1 MTESVSGPTPG
12 IPCFVSVMMHDLDAG
27 RRFYGELLGWEFE
40 AGPEM
45 LGPFLNA
52 MVDGRPI
59 AGLGGT
65 ASGRRHPVAWV
76 PFFSTADADAT
87 MDLVR
92 ECGGTPAVGP
102 MDVERA
108 GRVALAADPLGAVF
122 GVWQAGAVHGTPFS
136 TRPGAPVW
144 TELVT
149 VDSSMV
155 SKFYSLVFDDDP
167 RTEHRGGG
175 PWAPAGSEGVDDV
188 GGAPDTGDTGDYVV
202 LHHGGRPVA
211 GIHGVGA
218 TGLPPGHGACWVTYF
233 SVADPEEAAHRV
245 GRLGGKVLGPVRP
258 APFGDFVRV
267 TDPEGAPFGLVRP
280 ADAPTGG

>member
-12 IPCFVSVMMHDLDAG
+12 IPCFVSVMMHDLPAG

-45 LGPFLNA
+45 LGPYLNA
-52 MVDGRPI
+52 KVGGRPV
-59 AGLGGT
+59 AGLGGM
-65 ASGRRHPVAWV
+65 APGRRHPVDWV
-76 PFFSTADADAT
+76 PFFSTADADST
-87 MDLVR
+87 MDRVR

-108 GRVALAADPLGAVF
+108 GRVALAADPMGAVF
-122 GVWQAGAVHGTPFS
+122 GVWQAGVEHGTPFS
-136 TRPGAPVW
+136 TRPGSPVW

-149 VDSSMV
+149 VESSMV
-155 SKFYSLVFDDDP
+155 SKFYSLVFDDEP
-167 RTEHRGGG
+167 RPEQR
-175 PWAPAGSEGVDDV
+175 D
-188 GGAPDTGDTGDYVV
+188 GGAGRAGRPGGTHAAGAAGEPGDYVV
-202 LHHGGRPVA
+202 LYHNDRPVA

-233 SVADPEEAAHRV
+233 AVADPEEAAERV
-245 GRLGGKVLGPVRP
+245 TRLGGRVLGPVSR
-258 APFGDFVRV
+258 APFGDFVRA

-280 ADAPTGG
+280 SDPASPPAGG

>member
-12 IPCFVSVMMHDLDAG
+12 VPCFVSVMMHDLSAG

-45 LGPFLNA
+45 LGPYLNA

-59 AGLGGT
+59 AGLGGM
-65 ASGRRHPVAWV
+65 APGRRHPVDWV
-76 PFFSTADADAT
+76 PFFSTDDADAT
-87 MDLVR
+87 TDRVR

-102 MDVERA
+102 MDVEQA

-122 GVWQAGAVHGTPFS
+122 GVWQAGVEYGTPFS
-136 TRPGAPVW
+136 TRPGSPVW

-149 VDSSMV
+149 VESSMV

-167 RTEHRGGG
+167 RPERRDGALDDSGTAGG
-175 PWAPAGSEGVDDV
+175 P
-188 GGAPDTGDTGDYVV
+188 GAAEDYVV
-202 LHHGGRPVA
+202 LYHDDRPVA
-211 GIHGVGA
+211 GIHGVGTA
-218 TGLPPGHGACWVTYF
+218 GLPPGHGACWVTYF
-233 SVADPEEAAHRV
+233 SVADPEEAAARV
-245 GRLGGKVLGPVRP
+245 TRLGGKVLGAVQR
-258 APFGDFVRV
+258 APFGEFVRA

-280 ADAPTGG
+280 AEPAPSAG